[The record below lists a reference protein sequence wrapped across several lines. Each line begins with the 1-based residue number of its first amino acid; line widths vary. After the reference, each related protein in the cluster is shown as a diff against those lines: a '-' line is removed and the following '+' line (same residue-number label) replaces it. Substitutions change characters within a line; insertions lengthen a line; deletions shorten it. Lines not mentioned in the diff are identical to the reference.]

1 MVEMS
6 RLEQLLEFL
15 KAEPEDEFLRYAIAM
30 EYRASGQDERAEA
43 MLQKLIASNPD
54 YSASYYHLGQILQE
68 KGEREKA
75 LSIYQDG
82 ILVTKRIGKQH
93 HLAELQ
99 SAYNNLLYDE

>member
-1 MVEMS
+1 MS

-30 EYRASGQDERAEA
+30 EYRASGQDDIAGD
-43 MLQKLIASNPD
+43 MLQKLIESSPE
-54 YSASYYHLGQILQE
+54 YSASYFHLGQIFQE

-75 LSIYQDG
+75 LGVYQDG
-82 ILVTKRIGKQH
+82 ISIAKRIGKQH